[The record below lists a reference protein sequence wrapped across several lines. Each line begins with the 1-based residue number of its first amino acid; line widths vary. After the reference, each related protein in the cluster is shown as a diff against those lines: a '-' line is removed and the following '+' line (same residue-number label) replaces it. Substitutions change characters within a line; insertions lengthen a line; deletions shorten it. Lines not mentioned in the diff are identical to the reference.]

1 MITSTAYYFNN
12 ERGMSMDLKSTIREV
27 PDFPKPG
34 ISFKD
39 ITTLLKDSTAF
50 HQVIDE
56 FAAHFKDKCPDVIV
70 GAESR
75 GFILGAPLAYKLGC
89 GFVPVRK
96 PGKLPAAVSRA
107 SYALEYGEDTL
118 EIHLDAIQPGQ
129 KVLIVDDL
137 LATGGTISAT
147 TQLVKQLKGEIVGI
161 AFIVE
166 LDILKGREKLAG
178 YDILSLVHYDDE

>member
-1 MITSTAYYFNN
+1 
-12 ERGMSMDLKSTIREV
+12 MDLKSIIREV
-27 PDFPKPG
+27 PNFPKPG

-39 ITTLLKDSTAF
+39 ITTLLKNGAAF
-50 HQVIDE
+50 RQVIDE
-56 FAAHFKDKCPDVIV
+56 FAAYFKGKNPDVIV

-96 PGKLPAAVSRA
+96 PGKLPAEVAKA

-129 KVLIVDDL
+129 KVLLVDDL

-147 TQLVKQLKGEIVGI
+147 AQLVKQLKGDIVGF
-161 AFIVE
+161 AFVVE
-166 LDILKGREKLAG
+166 LDFLKGREKLAG
-178 YDILSLVHYDDE
+178 FDVLSLVHYDGE

>member
-1 MITSTAYYFNN
+1 MN
-12 ERGMSMDLKSTIREV
+12 LKALIREV

-39 ITTLLKDSTAF
+39 ITTLLKDGEAF
-50 HQVIDE
+50 RQVIDE
-56 FAAHFKDKCPDVIV
+56 FAAYFRDKQPDVIV

-96 PGKLPAAVSRA
+96 PGKLPAAVAKA

-118 EIHLDAIQPGQ
+118 EIHLDSIKPGQ
-129 KVLIVDDL
+129 RVLIVDDL
-137 LATGGTISAT
+137 LATGGTISAAA
-147 TQLVKQLKGEIVGI
+147 QLVKQLKGEIIGI
-161 AFIVE
+161 ALVIE
-166 LDILKGREKLAG
+166 LDALKGREKLAG
-178 YDILSLVHYDDE
+178 YDILSLVHYDDAE

>member
-1 MITSTAYYFNN
+1 
-12 ERGMSMDLKSTIREV
+12 MDLKSLIREV

-34 ISFKD
+34 INFKD
-39 ITTLLKDSTAF
+39 VTTLLKDGQAF
-50 HQVIDE
+50 RQVIDE
-56 FAAHFKDKCPDVIV
+56 FAAHFGNKKPDLVV

-96 PGKLPAAVSRA
+96 PGKLPAEAAKA
-107 SYALEYGEDTL
+107 SYSLEYGEDSL
-118 EIHLDAIQPGQ
+118 EIHLDSIKPGQ

-147 TQLVKQLKGEIVGI
+147 ADLVRQLQGEIIGFGFVI
-161 AFIVE
+161 E
-166 LDILKGREKLAG
+166 LDFLNGREKISG
-178 YDILSLVHYDDE
+178 YDLLSLVHYDSE

>member
-1 MITSTAYYFNN
+1 MK
-12 ERGMSMDLKSTIREV
+12 GDLSMDLKAVIREV

-39 ITTLLKDSTAF
+39 ITTLVKNGAALR
-50 HQVIDE
+50 QVIDE
-56 FAAHFKDKCPDVIV
+56 FAAHFADKRPDIIV

-75 GFILGAPLAYKLGC
+75 GFIVGAPLAYKLGC

-96 PGKLPAAVSRA
+96 PSKLPAAVA
-107 SYALEYGEDTL
+107 KTSYALEYGEDTL

-147 TQLVKQLKGEIVGI
+147 AQLVEQLKGEIVGF

-166 LDILKGREKLAG
+166 LDILKGREKLSG